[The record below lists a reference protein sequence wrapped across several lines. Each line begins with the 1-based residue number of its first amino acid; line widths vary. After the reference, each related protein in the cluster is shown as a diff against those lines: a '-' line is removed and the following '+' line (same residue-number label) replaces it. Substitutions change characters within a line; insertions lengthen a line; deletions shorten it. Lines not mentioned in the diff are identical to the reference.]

1 MTKEGFLSALKD
13 IVNRA
18 ETKEEFLD
26 SIVED
31 TEELIEDFD
40 SEEEEEEE

>member
-18 ETKEEFLD
+18 GTKKEYLD
-26 SIVED
+26 SIVDD
-31 TEELIEDFD
+31 TQELIEDFE
-40 SEEEEEEE
+40 SEEEE

>member
-1 MTKEGFLSALKD
+1 MTKGEFLSSLKD

-26 SIVED
+26 SIVDD
-31 TEELIEDFD
+31 TEELIEDFE
-40 SEEEEEEE
+40 SEEEE